1 MKNNQI
7 YLLIVCLCFS
17 LLANS
22 QDIIRTK
29 KDTILAKVV
38 EIGIEEIKYHN
49 FNNLDGPIFV
59 LPKTDVIE
67 ITYEN
72 GTKTLLKP
80 DSYDVTTAA
89 TSMRNKTHA
98 FKFEFLSP
106 LGGDLVFGYETM
118 LKVGTNLEF
127 KVGLIGV
134 GFGDNEEKASGAFFK
149 AGIKFQTRPS
159 YVQRGIKY
167 SHGLA
172 GFYIKPEVIFNS
184 YKKSYTNINY
194 NVYPYVYTNEVTKAN
209 ITNYAL
215 DIVFGKQYILG
226 NSVTMDFYFGIGYGI
241 RSTSYDTNPINNSD
255 FENEGSYEYSHIFGG
270 KDSPLVTT
278 GGFTIGVLF

>member
-7 YLLIVCLCFS
+7 YLLIVCLFFS

-29 KDTILAKVV
+29 KDTILSKVV
-38 EIGIEEIKYHN
+38 EIGIEEIKYRN

-98 FKFEFLSP
+98 VKYEFLSP

-127 KVGLIGV
+127 KIGLIGV
-134 GFGDNEEKASGAFFK
+134 GFGENAENASGVFFK
-149 AGIKFQTRPS
+149 GGVKFLTRPS

-172 GFYIKPEVIFNS
+172 GFYIKPEVIFNT
-184 YKKSYTNINY
+184 YKKKEVNSG
-194 NVYPYVYTNEVTKAN
+194 VTKAN

-241 RSTSYDTNPINNSD
+241 RSTSYDTNSINNSD